1 MFMCLCIRF
10 MVVKMLDNY
19 VQKHYSRFIQ
29 HPDTSLMK
37 ETVDEVVKR
46 FHAQMDH
53 VPSLS
58 LYDSDKD
65 VALKAPTA
73 YFKHHHT

>member
-1 MFMCLCIRF
+1 MEPQATAHITE
-10 MVVKMLDNY
+10 
-19 VQKHYSRFIQ
+19 

-53 VPSLS
+53 VPLLS

-65 VALKAPTA
+65 VALKVPTA
-73 YFKHHHT
+73 YFKHHFHT

>member
-1 MFMCLCIRF
+1 MATGKFDQQDVHVRLYQ
-10 MVVKMLDNY
+10 VY
-19 VQKHYSRFIQ
+19 VSQDVRFIQ
-29 HPDTSLMK
+29 HPDSSLMK

-53 VPSLS
+53 VPLLS

-65 VALKAPTA
+65 VALKLQTA